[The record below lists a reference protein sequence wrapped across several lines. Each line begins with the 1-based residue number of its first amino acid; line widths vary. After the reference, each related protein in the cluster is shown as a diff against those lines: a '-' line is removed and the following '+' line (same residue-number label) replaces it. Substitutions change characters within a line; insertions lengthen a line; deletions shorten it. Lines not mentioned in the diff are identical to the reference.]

1 MVEGANY
8 LCLQPSFCSS
18 TAEHIPEKNQINW
31 QVQVQS
37 SKPDLP
43 LPPHVPNKETNP
55 EYSLEGLMVKLKL
68 QHSGHLTRRA
78 DALEKTLTLGKTEA
92 RRRGQKKMRWLD
104 GITDSMDMN

>member
-43 LPPHVPNKETNP
+43 LPPPRPQQGNQPRIFTGRPDGEAEAP
-55 EYSLEGLMVKLKL
+55 ILWPSEGKGQLIGEDQDAGKD
-68 QHSGHLTRRA
+68 RRQE
-78 DALEKTLTLGKTEA
+78 EKGSTE
-92 RRRGQKKMRWLD
+92 GEMFGWHH
-104 GITDSMDMN
+104 